1 LVRSGLPIDEAL
13 PALTSALSANHS
25 VVLQAPPGA
34 GKSTVVPLALLE
46 QPWMRGK
53 RLLMLEPRRLAA
65 RAVAHRMAQTLEQ
78 SVGAT
83 VGYRMRMDTRVSRDT
98 RIEVVTEGVL
108 TRMLQTDPA
117 LDGVAAVIFDE
128 FHERSLQADLGLALT
143 IDARSNLTPDL
154 RLLVMSATL
163 DGEGVAKLLDDAPIV
178 TAPGRM
184 FPVESRFVGKGAP
197 LLPPMSFVPG
207 QQETPETLV
216 ARTVA
221 RALREEHGDV
231 LVFLP
236 GAREIR
242 RVQSL
247 IESSGLDSSVRIL
260 PLFGELSGD
269 DQEAA
274 LRPAAHGV
282 RKVVLA
288 TNIAETSLTIQ
299 GVRIIV
305 DSGLVRRSVFDPATG
320 MSRLETQRI
329 SRASADQRQGR
340 AGRVEPG
347 VCYRIWSEG
356 AQRSLAPFT
365 SPEIVEADLAPLALE
380 LAGWGARDASELRWL
395 DTPPIA
401 MLASARDLLSRLG
414 ALDSSGRITPH
425 GRQMARLSVHPRL
438 AHMLLRAADLSS
450 LPLAADLAAL
460 LSERDL
466 LRAAGGSRDADI
478 RSRLEIVRGEGLAQ
492 GIDRAGLQRARRA
505 AKDLV
510 QQVTSVVADSARTA
524 AQPHSRTADRTG
536 DVAAAT
542 DSARPAGLP
551 HGRIGDR
558 AGGAAVATDSAR
570 PAGQPH
576 GRVVDR
582 AGDAAS
588 VAAGTLLAFAYP
600 DRVGR
605 RRPGTDGARYTLA
618 NGRGAHFAEIQNLAK
633 QEFIVAVDLDDRE
646 RDARILLAAPLTRD
660 EIDEYLSDRFS
671 RGEAVEWS
679 SRDQAVLARRFVRLD
694 SITLEEKPL
703 RDVPVEEA
711 RRAMLEGIRELGV
724 GALPWTRDARDLQ
737 ARMEFVRRLEEG
749 NRAPAALDVAASNA
763 PHVTSGVTAASNAP
777 RAAPGAATAASDSN
791 SWPAVSDEALA
802 TTTDVWLAP
811 WLDGVTRRDH
821 LARLALPEILRAL
834 LPWDK
839 QRELDQLAPTHLQV
853 PSGSNIRID
862 YLDESAP
869 AVSVKLQEV
878 FGLDATPQIGGGRV
892 PITFKLLSPAQRP
905 VQVTRDL
912 ASFWRG
918 SYADVRK
925 DMRGRYPKHYWPTLQ
940 ELDLIQKKP
949 KK

>member
-13 PALTSALSANHS
+13 PALTSALAANHS
-25 VVLQAPPGA
+25 AVLQAPPGA

-65 RAVAHRMAQTLEQ
+65 RAVAQRMAQTLQEN
-78 SVGAT
+78 VGAT

-98 RIEVVTEGVL
+98 RVEVVTEGVL
-108 TRMLQTDPA
+108 TRMLQTDPS

-143 IDARSNLTPDL
+143 IDARNNLTPDL
-154 RLLVMSATL
+154 KLLVMSATL
-163 DGEGVAKLLDDAPIV
+163 DGEGVARLLDDAPIV

-184 FPVESRFVGKGAP
+184 FPVESRFVGKSAP
-197 LLPPMSFVPG
+197 FLPPVSFVPG
-207 QQETPETLV
+207 QQETPEGLV

-221 RALREEHGDV
+221 RALREESGDV

-247 IESSGLDSSVRIL
+247 LQSSGLDASVRVL

-274 LRPAAHGV
+274 LRPAAQGI

-329 SRASADQRQGR
+329 SRASAEQRQGR

-365 SPEIVEADLAPLALE
+365 PPEIVEADLAPLALE
-380 LAGWGARDASELRWL
+380 LAGWGARDPSELRWL
-395 DTPPIA
+395 DIPPAA
-401 MLASARDLLSRLG
+401 MLASARDLLVRLG
-414 ALDSSGRITPH
+414 ALDASGRITQH
-425 GRQMARLSVHPRL
+425 GRRMARLSVHPRL
-438 AHMLLRAADLSS
+438 AHMLLRSSDLRS
-450 LPLAADLAAL
+450 LTLAADVAAL

-466 LRAAGGSRDADI
+466 LRAASGSRDADI
-478 RSRLEIVRGEGLAQ
+478 RSRLELVQGEGFAQ
-492 GIDRAGLQRARRA
+492 GVDRVGLQRARRA

-510 QQVTSVVADSARTA
+510 QQVRSVVEHDSRPA
-524 AQPHSRTADRTG
+524 AQPHSQTLDPAVGVGVTA
-536 DVAAAT
+536 V
-542 DSARPAGLP
+542 
-551 HGRIGDR
+551 
-558 AGGAAVATDSAR
+558 
-570 PAGQPH
+570 
-576 GRVVDR
+576 
-582 AGDAAS
+582 
-588 VAAGTLLAFAYP
+588 GTLLAFAYP
-600 DRVGR
+600 DRIAR

-633 QEFIVAVDLDDRE
+633 QEFIVALDLDDRE

-660 EIDEYLSDRFS
+660 EIEEHLSDRIS
-671 RGEAVEWS
+671 RGESVAWS

-694 SITLEEKPL
+694 AITLEEKPL
-703 RDVPVEEA
+703 QDVPVEAA
-711 RRAMLEGIRELGV
+711 RMAMLEGIRELGID
-724 GALPWTRDARDLQ
+724 ALPWTRDARDLQ

-749 NRAPAALDVAASNA
+749 DHARDAPVPA
-763 PHVTSGVTAASNAP
+763 P
-777 RAAPGAATAASDSN
+777 DDE
-791 SWPAVSDEALA
+791 SWPGVSDEALA
-802 TTTDVWLAP
+802 ATTDVWLAP

-821 LARLALPEILRAL
+821 LTRLSLPDILCAL
-834 LPWDK
+834 LPWNK
-839 QRELDQLAPTHLQV
+839 QRQLDQLAPTHLQV
-853 PSGSNIRID
+853 PSGSSIRID

-869 AVSVKLQEV
+869 AVSVRLQEV
-878 FGLDATPQIGGGRV
+878 FGLDATPRIGAGRV

-925 DMRGRYPKHYWPTLQ
+925 DMRGRYPKHYWPENPLEAEATRGVRRRS
-940 ELDLIQKKP
+940 
-949 KK
+949 

>member
-1 LVRSGLPIDEAL
+1 
-13 PALTSALSANHS
+13 
-25 VVLQAPPGA
+25 
-34 GKSTVVPLALLE
+34 
-46 QPWMRGK
+46 
-53 RLLMLEPRRLAA
+53 
-65 RAVAHRMAQTLEQ
+65 
-78 SVGAT
+78 
-83 VGYRMRMDTRVSRDT
+83 MDTRVSRDT

-108 TRMLQTDPA
+108 TRMLQTDPS

-143 IDARSNLTPDL
+143 IDARNNLTPDL
-154 RLLVMSATL
+154 KLLVMSATL
-163 DGEGVAKLLDDAPIV
+163 DGESVATLLNDAPIV

-197 LLPPMSFVPG
+197 LLPPTSFVPG
-207 QQETPETLV
+207 QQETSEGLV

-221 RALREEHGDV
+221 RALREEQGDI

-247 IESSGLDSSVRIL
+247 LESSGIESCVRVL

-269 DQEAA
+269 DQDAA
-274 LRPAAHGV
+274 LRPAAPGI

-329 SRASADQRQGR
+329 SRASAEQRQGR

-365 SPEIVEADLAPLALE
+365 PPEIMEADLAPLALE

-395 DTPPIA
+395 DTPPSA
-401 MLASARDLLSRLG
+401 MLASARDLLVRLG
-414 ALDSSGRITPH
+414 ALDASGRITQH
-425 GRQMARLSVHPRL
+425 GRQMARVSVHPRL
-438 AHMLLRAADLSS
+438 AHMLLRATDLRS
-450 LPLAADLAAL
+450 LPLAADLASL

-478 RSRLEIVRGEGLAQ
+478 RSRLELVRGEGVAQ
-492 GIDRAGLQRARRA
+492 GVDRAGLQRARRA
-505 AKDLV
+505 AKDLL
-510 QQVTSVVADSARTA
+510 QQVRSVVADDARHAT
-524 AQPHSRTADRTG
+524 QPHNRT
-536 DVAAAT
+536 
-542 DSARPAGLP
+542 
-551 HGRIGDR
+551 
-558 AGGAAVATDSAR
+558 
-570 PAGQPH
+570 
-576 GRVVDR
+576 VDR
-582 AGDAAS
+582 AADAATTT
-588 VAAGTLLAFAYP
+588 AGTLLAFAYP
-600 DRVGR
+600 DRIAR

-633 QEFIVAVDLDDRE
+633 QDYIVAVDLDDRE

-660 EIDEYLSDRFS
+660 EIEEHLSDRLE
-671 RGEAVEWS
+671 RGESVEWS

-694 SITLEEKPL
+694 AITLEEKPL
-703 RDVPVEEA
+703 QDVPVEAA
-711 RRAMLEGIRELGV
+711 RIAMLEGIRELGLD
-724 GALPWTRDARDLQ
+724 ALPWTRDARDLQ
-737 ARMEFVRRLEEG
+737 ARMEFVRRLEQGDLSRAAAAVGTVANNAAVASSAAAASSAPSEA
-749 NRAPAALDVAASNA
+749 APALNDD
-763 PHVTSGVTAASNAP
+763 P
-777 RAAPGAATAASDSN
+777 
-791 SWPAVSDEALA
+791 WPTVSDEALA
-802 TTTDVWLAP
+802 ATTEVWLAP
-811 WLDGVTRRDH
+811 WLDNVTRRDH
-821 LARLALPEILRAL
+821 LARLSLPEILRGL
-834 LPWDK
+834 LRWDK
-839 QRELDQLAPTHLQV
+839 QRLVDHLAPTHLQV

-869 AVSVKLQEV
+869 AVSVRLQEV
-878 FGLDATPQIGGGRV
+878 FGLDATPRIGGGRV

-918 SYADVRK
+918 SYAEVRK
-925 DMRGRYPKHYWPTLQ
+925 DMRGRYPKHYWPENPLEAEATRGVRRRT
-940 ELDLIQKKP
+940 
-949 KK
+949 

>member
-1 LVRSGLPIDEAL
+1 MRSGLPIDEAL
-13 PALTSALSANHS
+13 PALTSALAANHS

-108 TRMLQTDPA
+108 TRMLQTDPS

-143 IDARSNLTPDL
+143 IDARNNLTPDL
-154 RLLVMSATL
+154 KLLVMSATL
-163 DGEGVAKLLDDAPIV
+163 DGESVAKLLDDAPIV

-184 FPVESRFVGKGAP
+184 FAVESRFVGKGAP
-197 LLPPMSFVPG
+197 LLPPTSFVPG
-207 QQETPETLV
+207 QQETPEGLV

-221 RALREEHGDV
+221 RALREEQGDI

-247 IESSGLDSSVRIL
+247 LESSGLESSVRVL

-269 DQEAA
+269 DQDAA
-274 LRPAAHGV
+274 LRPAAPGI

-329 SRASADQRQGR
+329 SRASAEQRQGR

-365 SPEIVEADLAPLALE
+365 PPEIVEADLAPLALE

-395 DTPPIA
+395 DTPPSA
-401 MLASARDLLSRLG
+401 MLASARDLLVRLG
-414 ALDSSGRITPH
+414 ALDASGRITQH
-425 GRQMARLSVHPRL
+425 GRQMARVSVHPRL
-438 AHMLLRAADLSS
+438 AHMLLRSIRS

-478 RSRLEIVRGEGLAQ
+478 RSRLELVRGEGFAQ
-492 GIDRAGLQRARRA
+492 GVDRAGLQRARRA
-505 AKDLV
+505 AKDLL
-510 QQVTSVVADSARTA
+510 QQVRSVVADNARPAT
-524 AQPHSRTADRTG
+524 QPHNRTADRAA
-536 DVAAAT
+536 DAAAT
-542 DSARPAGLP
+542 
-551 HGRIGDR
+551 
-558 AGGAAVATDSAR
+558 T
-570 PAGQPH
+570 
-576 GRVVDR
+576 
-582 AGDAAS
+582 
-588 VAAGTLLAFAYP
+588 AGTLLAFAYP
-600 DRVGR
+600 DRIAR

-633 QEFIVAVDLDDRE
+633 QDFIVAVDLDDRE

-660 EIDEYLSDRFS
+660 EIEEHLSDRLE
-671 RGEAVEWS
+671 RGESVEWS
-679 SRDQAVLARRFVRLD
+679 SRDQAVLARRFLRLD
-694 SITLEEKPL
+694 AITLEEKPL
-703 RDVPVEEA
+703 QDVPVEAA
-711 RRAMLEGIRELGV
+711 RMAMLVGIRELGIE
-724 GALPWTRDARDLQ
+724 ALPWTRDARDLQ
-737 ARMEFVRRLEEG
+737 ARMEFVRRLEQG
-749 NRAPAALDVAASNA
+749 DRPPASPSAGTAANNAAPAASGATSGATSRSAAGATSRAASGAA
-763 PHVTSGVTAASNAP
+763 PH
-777 RAAPGAATAASDSN
+777 AATPLNDDP
-791 SWPAVSDEALA
+791 WPTVSDEALA
-802 TTTDVWLAP
+802 ATTDVWLAP

-821 LARLALPEILRAL
+821 LARLSLPEILRGL

-839 QRELDQLAPTHLQV
+839 QRQLDHLAPIHLQV

-869 AVSVKLQEV
+869 AVSVRLQEV
-878 FGLDATPQIGGGRV
+878 FGLDATPRIGGGRV

-925 DMRGRYPKHYWPTLQ
+925 DMRGRYPKHYWPENPLEAEATRGARRRT
-940 ELDLIQKKP
+940 
-949 KK
+949 

>member
-1 LVRSGLPIDEAL
+1 VRSGLPIDEAL
-13 PALTSALSANHS
+13 PALTSALAANHS

-34 GKSTVVPLALLE
+34 GKSTVVPLVLLG

-65 RAVAHRMAQTLEQ
+65 RAVAHRMAQTLDQ

-98 RIEVVTEGVL
+98 RVEVVTEGVL
-108 TRMLQTDPA
+108 TRMLQTDPS
-117 LDGVAAVIFDE
+117 LDGIAAVIFDE

-143 IDARSNLTPDL
+143 IDARNNLTPDL
-154 RLLVMSATL
+154 KLLVMSATL
-163 DGEGVAKLLDDAPIV
+163 DGEGIAKLLDGAPIV
-178 TAPGRM
+178 SAPGRM

-197 LLPPMSFVPG
+197 LLPPTSFVPG
-207 QQETPETLV
+207 QQETPEGLV

-247 IESSGLDSSVRIL
+247 LESSGLDSSVRVL

-269 DQEAA
+269 DQDAA
-274 LRPAAHGV
+274 LRPAAHGI

-329 SRASADQRQGR
+329 SRASAEQRQGR

-395 DTPPIA
+395 DTPPAA
-401 MLASARDLLSRLG
+401 MLASARDLLLRLG
-414 ALDSSGRITPH
+414 ALDTSGRITQH

-438 AHMLLRAADLSS
+438 AHMLLRAADLRS

-478 RSRLEIVRGEGLAQ
+478 RSRLELVRGEGLAQ
-492 GIDRAGLQRARRA
+492 GVDRAGLQRARRA

-510 QQVTSVVADSARTA
+510 QQVRSVVADDAGPAARA
-524 AQPHSRTADRTG
+524 HKADTTV
-536 DVAAAT
+536 DAAA
-542 DSARPAGLP
+542 
-551 HGRIGDR
+551 I
-558 AGGAAVATDSAR
+558 
-570 PAGQPH
+570 
-576 GRVVDR
+576 
-582 AGDAAS
+582 
-588 VAAGTLLAFAYP
+588 AAGTLLAFAYP
-600 DRVGR
+600 DRIGR

-633 QEFIVAVDLDDRE
+633 QEFIIAVDLDDRE
-646 RDARILLAAPLTRD
+646 RDARILLAAPLARD
-660 EIDEYLSDRFS
+660 EIEEHLSDRLS
-671 RGEAVEWS
+671 RGESVEWS

-694 SITLEEKPL
+694 AITLEEKPL
-703 RDVPVEEA
+703 QDVPVEAA
-711 RRAMLEGIRELGV
+711 RMAMLEGMRELGV
-724 GALPWTRDARDLQ
+724 SALPWTRDARDLQ
-737 ARMEFVRRLEEG
+737 ARIEFARRMEEG
-749 NRAPAALDVAASNA
+749 DRARDPRYAVAAADNS
-763 PHVTSGVTAASNAP
+763 PRTTSGAAETASATPPAP
-777 RAAPGAATAASDSN
+777 DGN

-802 TTTDVWLAP
+802 ATTDVWLAP

-821 LARLALPEILRAL
+821 LARLSLTEILLAL

-869 AVSVKLQEV
+869 AVSVRLQEV
-878 FGLDATPQIGGGRV
+878 FGLDATPRIGGGRV

-925 DMRGRYPKHYWPTLQ
+925 DMRGRYPKHYWPENPLEAEATRGARRRT
-940 ELDLIQKKP
+940 
-949 KK
+949 